1 MPTSP
6 DRIGFCIV
14 LCFLILADLGTIS
27 ARAEDSRPQLLILDS
42 YSQGDSWTD
51 DAMRGFMEVYHREVP
66 SALDPM
72 IEYMNLIR
80 FPEKENSRH
89 LFDLYRY
96 RYSSKKLD
104 AVIAFD
110 RQALTFVL
118 QHRAELFPGTPL
130 IFAGIDID
138 TLSIT
143 PGQSERITGVAERSE
158 IAGTLETMLQLH
170 PDTRQILVVLDSN
183 DAGNAI
189 SQELNEQIPSYNN
202 RLSFR
207 VLQDANMSQVLST
220 VEALDNSSLVLCGL
234 SNCDQDRGMFNS
246 SEAIE
251 EISSHCKV
259 PVYGLWD
266 SQLGHGIV
274 GGKLVSGRVLG
285 EKAAALAI
293 EVLKGDIP
301 PIIQNSSAGL
311 EFDLQQMN
319 RFGIALESL
328 PKGSKVINIRPSIFE
343 QYNSLILALATMLLS
358 IVLGLVTIS
367 ALNIRQR
374 SGTEKE
380 LKESERKYR
389 ELGVLLPQTVFELD
403 SSGNIVFINRFGCQ
417 VFGYTPEDLKA
428 GLNILQIVAEED
440 KEKVGCDIRLA
451 LQGNPQ
457 MREYRLQ
464 KKDGST
470 FPAIAYSIPVA
481 KEGRTVGLRGIFL
494 DITERKRTEQA
505 LKESE
510 NKFRG
515 LAEKSLVGVYIIQDW
530 KFKYVNPRFAEM
542 FGYNV
547 EEMTQRIGPKD
558 IVLPEDWFK
567 VEEGF
572 QNWLTGEITSL
583 YYDIR
588 GLTKKRD
595 LVYIEVFGSRTE
607 FESMPAVVGTALDIT
622 ERKHIEEDLLKAKEA
637 AEAAAKAKS
646 EFLAN
651 MSHEIRTPMNA
662 VIGMTS
668 LILETDLNQEQK
680 EYLETIRNSGQAL
693 LAIINDILDF
703 SRIERGKIELECQPF
718 QLQFCI
724 EEALDIISP
733 LASEKGLGLHYG
745 LGGNIPEMIAGD
757 ASKIRQVLVNLLSNA
772 VKFTERGEIEVQAFA
787 SKLADDSY
795 EIQFSVRDT
804 GIGISRETIG
814 RLFQPFSQADASTTR
829 KYGGTGLGLAIS
841 KRLVELM
848 KGRIWVESEEGKGS
862 IFHFTIQ
869 ADATAS
875 LAKMVKPN
883 LTQQDEPKEALDLR
897 ILLAEDNLVNQRMAI
912 LMLKKLGYR
921 ADFVANGL
929 EVLQALQ
936 HKSYDLILMDIQMPE
951 MDGLEAAR
959 EIRRR
964 CSPNDPRIVAL
975 TAHAIHGY
983 KEKCLEAGMDDY
995 LCKPINLEE
1004 LKATLERVYHK

>member
-27 ARAEDSRPQLLILDS
+27 AGVEASRPRLLILNS
-42 YSQGDSWTD
+42 YSQSCSWTD
-51 DAMRGFMEVYHREVP
+51 DEMKGFMEVYHREVP
-66 SALDPM
+66 DALDPM
-72 IEYMNLIR
+72 IEYMNWIR
-80 FPEKENSRH
+80 FPEKENSRY

-104 AVIAFD
+104 AIIVFD
-110 RQALTFVL
+110 RQALAFAL

-138 TLSIT
+138 NLSTIT
-143 PGQSERITGVAERSE
+143 GQSERITGVAERSE
-158 IAGTLETMLQLH
+158 IIGTLETMLQLH
-170 PDTRQILVVLDSN
+170 PDTRQVLVVLDST
-183 DAGNAI
+183 DTRNAI
-189 SQELNEQIPSYNN
+189 SQELNEQIPSYKN
-202 RLSFR
+202 RLSFQ

-220 VEALDNSSLVLCGL
+220 VESLDRGSLVLCGPF
-234 SNCDQDRGMFNS
+234 NWDRDGRIFNS
-246 SEAIE
+246 SEATA
-251 EISSHCKV
+251 EICSHCRV

-285 EKAAALAI
+285 EKAAALTI

-301 PIIQNSSAGL
+301 PIIQNSSAVL

-328 PKGSKVINIRPSIFE
+328 PKGSEVTNIQPSIFE
-343 QYNSLILALATMLLS
+343 QNNSLILALATMLLS

-374 SGTEKE
+374 SGTKRE

-440 KEKVGCDIRLA
+440 KEKVDCDIRLA

-470 FPAIAYSIPVA
+470 FPAIAYSIPVV

-515 LAEKSLVGVYIIQDW
+515 LAEKSLVGIYIIQDW
-530 KFKYVNPRFAEM
+530 KFKYINPRFAEM
-542 FGYNV
+542 FGYSV
-547 EEMTQRIGPKD
+547 EEMTQRMGPKD
-558 IVLPEDWFK
+558 IVLPQDWFK
-567 VEEGF
+567 VEEGL
-572 QNWLTGEITSL
+572 QNGLTGEITSL

-588 GLTKKRD
+588 GITKKRD
-595 LVYIEVFGSRTE
+595 LVHIEVFGSRTE
-607 FESMPAVVGTALDIT
+607 FESRPAIVGTALDIT

-668 LILETDLNQEQK
+668 LIFETDLNQEQK

-718 QLQFCI
+718 QLKFCI

-733 LASEKGLGLHYG
+733 LASEKGLELHYG
-745 LGGNIPEMIAGD
+745 LNGNIPEMVAGD

-772 VKFTERGEIEVQAFA
+772 VKFTERGEIEVQTVA

-795 EIQFSVRDT
+795 EIYFSVRDT
-804 GIGISRETIG
+804 GIGISQETSEK
-814 RLFQPFSQADASTTR
+814 LFQPFSQADASTTR

-848 KGRIWVESEEGKGS
+848 SGRIWVESEEGKGS
-862 IFHFTIQ
+862 IFHFTIR
-869 ADATAS
+869 ANATAS
-875 LAKMVKPN
+875 PAKMMKPK
-883 LTQQDEPKEALDLR
+883 LTQHDEPKEALDLR
-897 ILLAEDNLVNQRMAI
+897 ILLAEDNMVNQRMAI
-912 LMLKKLGYR
+912 LMLKKLGYK
-921 ADFVANGL
+921 ADSVANGR
-929 EVLQALQ
+929 EVLLALQ
-936 HKSYDLILMDIQMPE
+936 RKSYDLILMDVQMPE
-951 MDGLEAAR
+951 MDGLEATR
-959 EIRRR
+959 EIRRQ
-964 CSPNDPRIVAL
+964 CSPDDPRIVAL

-983 KEKCLEAGMDDY
+983 REKCLEAGMDDY
-995 LCKPINLEE
+995 LCKPINLED
-1004 LKATLERVYHK
+1004 LKAALERFYHK